1 MSPPVLQIRDLRVRF
16 DTDDGP
22 VLAVNGL
29 SLTVHE
35 SEVLALVGESGCGKS
50 LTALSVLGLE
60 PRHARVTGSVAFGG
74 QDLRKLRA
82 RQLQRIRGRDLA
94 MIFQEPMT
102 SLNPVFTV
110 GRQIVETLRRHQRLS
125 AGAARERAV
134 ELLDLVRVPDARRR
148 INDFPHQLSGGMRQR
163 VMIAMAVACNP
174 KLIIA
179 DEPTTALDVT
189 VQAQVL
195 DILRDL
201 RREFGTA
208 IILITHN
215 LGVVAD
221 IADNVVVMY
230 AGHEI
235 ENGTVETLFDR
246 PQHPYTMGLLGAVP
260 RPGARERGELAE
272 IPGRVP
278 ILRAEPTECVFAPRC
293 SRAEDD
299 CTRAMPAL
307 REAQSGQH
315 VACLHPGH
323 REAVSQ

>member
-1 MSPPVLQIRDLRVRF
+1 MSPPVLRIDDLRVRF

-29 SLTVHE
+29 SLTLHE
-35 SEVLALVGESGCGKS
+35 REVLALVGESGCGKS

-60 PRHARVTGSVAFGG
+60 PRHAKVSGSVLFEGT
-74 QDLRKLRA
+74 DLRKLRA
-82 RQLQRIRGRDLA
+82 KQLRRVRGRDVA

-110 GRQIVETLRRHQRLS
+110 GRQITETLRRHQGLS
-125 AGAARERAV
+125 ATAARRRAI
-134 ELLDLVRVPDARRR
+134 ELLELVRVPDPRQR
-148 INDFPHQLSGGMRQR
+148 IHDFPHQLSGGMRQR

-174 KLIIA
+174 RLIIA

-201 RREFGTA
+201 REKFGTA

-221 IADNVVVMY
+221 IADSVVVMY
-230 AGHEI
+230 AGYEI
-235 ENGTVETLFDR
+235 ERGDVDTVFR
-246 PQHPYTMGLLGAVP
+246 HPQHPYTMGLLGAVP
-260 RPGARERGELAE
+260 RPGARDHGRLAE
-272 IPGRVP
+272 IPGLVP
-278 ILRAEPTECVFAPRC
+278 ILRATPGECVFATRCPR
-293 SRAEDD
+293 AQQD
-299 CTRAMPAL
+299 CVREMPPL
-307 REAQSGQH
+307 HEAGSGQY
-315 VACLHPGH
+315 VACLHPGD
-323 REAVSQ
+323 REAVPR

>member
-1 MSPPVLQIRDLRVRF
+1 MSPPVLQISDLRVRF

-35 SEVLALVGESGCGKS
+35 REVLALVGESGCGKS
-50 LTALSVLGLE
+50 LTALSVLGLQ
-60 PRHARVTGSVAFGG
+60 PRYAKVNGSVLFEGR
-74 QDLRKLRA
+74 DLRRLRP
-82 RQLQRIRGRDLA
+82 RQLRKIRGRDVA

-110 GRQIVETLRRHQRLS
+110 GSQIVETLRRHQRLS
-125 AGAARERAV
+125 ERAARNRAV
-134 ELLDLVRVPDARRR
+134 ELLDLVRVPDPRRR
-148 INDFPHQLSGGMRQR
+148 MEDFPHQLSGGMRQR

-174 KLIIA
+174 RLIIA

-189 VQAQVL
+189 VQALVL

-201 RREFGTA
+201 RKEFGTA

-221 IADNVVVMY
+221 IADSVVVMY
-230 AGHEI
+230 AGYEI
-235 ENGTVETLFDR
+235 EKATVETLFSS

-260 RPGARERGELAE
+260 RPGARDQGPLTE
-272 IPGRVP
+272 IPGLVP
-278 ILRAEPTECVFAPRC
+278 VLQRDPAECVFAARC
-293 SRAEDD
+293 SRAQDD
-299 CTRAMPAL
+299 CAQAMPEL
-307 REAQSGQH
+307 REAGSGQL
-315 VACLHPGH
+315 VACVHPGH
-323 REAVSQ
+323 QEAVRR